1 MKLSFSMINE
11 VFVSGLLLA
20 FLLCC
25 WKNRVV
31 RAAYTGYI
39 LVFCCVSI
47 NALPNLKG
55 LMLEQMQRE
64 GTAGFGTEFVDK
76 IILGYDA
83 SLQITLWLLGFFVA
97 VLCLLA
103 VLKLPFFLQF
113 MGRITA
119 ALSVLWIILFL
130 GLTFATFPKFFD
142 LGSHIF
148 LLIICEM
155 PLLHLP
161 VAVRNTVESVMEHRL
176 KKAAAAL

>member
-39 LVFCCVSI
+39 
-47 NALPNLKG
+47 

-176 KKAAAAL
+176 KKVAAAL